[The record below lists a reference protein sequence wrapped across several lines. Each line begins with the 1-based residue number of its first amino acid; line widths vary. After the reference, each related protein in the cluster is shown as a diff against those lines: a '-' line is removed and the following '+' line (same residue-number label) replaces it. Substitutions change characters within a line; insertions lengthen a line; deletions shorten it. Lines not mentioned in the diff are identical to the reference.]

1 MNTKEDSLYIKRL
14 KERLRQRSDSKVFLS
29 LAEELRKMERIED
42 AITVLIDGI
51 KKNPDFVAARL
62 TLGRWY
68 LLSDMLPEAE
78 KEFLEIIKRS
88 PDNIFARR
96 GLEEVC
102 RRLGKP
108 LDTKETASPKNRRLF
123 GGHYVEAIQV
133 PDTDVKANASVDRES
148 VVKRLNSFLEAVK
161 LHFSPEL
168 VTFSSVVNNKEL
180 VLSRLNRFLD
190 AVKMHFNP
198 QGSP

>member
-14 KERLRQRSDSKVFLS
+14 KERLRQRPDSKVFLS

-42 AITVLIDGI
+42 AITVLIDGV
-51 KKNPDFVAARL
+51 KRNPDFVAARL

-78 KEFLEIIKRS
+78 KEFSEIIKRS

-96 GLEEVC
+96 GLQEVY

-108 LDTKETASPKNRRLF
+108 LGVGEYAEAVQVTD
-123 GGHYVEAIQV
+123 VE
-133 PDTDVKANASVDRES
+133 VKANAPVDREV
-148 VVKRLNSFLEAVK
+148 VVKRLSNFLEAVRS
-161 LHFSPEL
+161 HFSPGL
-168 VTFSSVVNNKEL
+168 TTFSSSVNNKEL

-190 AVKMHFNP
+190 AVNMHFNP
-198 QGSP
+198 KCSCQQVGTNGY